1 MVKKVDELMRMLA
14 VDAIEESLQI
24 KNRSLTAIELVES
37 AIERIEKLNPNLNA
51 VITKTYEQARDT
63 ASKQLPDG
71 PLSGIPI
78 LVKDNTPVKGVRMT
92 RGSALLK
99 DHVPGFDC
107 ERVKRMKKAGLIIL
121 GITNTPEFGLTCT
134 TEPRLHG
141 PTRNPWNTEYSPGG
155 SSGGSAAAVASGM
168 ILIAHGSDAGGS
180 IRTPASFCGVF
191 GLKPTRGR
199 VPFSPS
205 SGSAIVGLSNHHAL
219 TKSFRDSA
227 AFLDIIGGYCVGEP
241 YSAPPKTRP
250 FLEEI
255 DVEPG
260 RLRVALVTE
269 SIVGG
274 GFHRDV
280 EKVVRDSAEL
290 CIELGHVVEEVDVD
304 DIMGMDHQRLID
316 SFINIWCTSCGSALQ
331 SISMTA
337 GVPPQREWVEDLTWG
352 LYQKSMGLS
361 AVDYGLSHT
370 TMEQYGRNFNRF
382 LTGYDVVLTATNPDP
397 PFKLGEVNPTY
408 DEPLKNFDK
417 VTRLSSLT
425 ALSNASGNPAMSVPL
440 GKSSNG
446 LPIGTQFIGRF
457 GDEALLFRL
466 ASQLENT
473 KSWITLQN

>member
-1 MVKKVDELMRMLA
+1 MYARSDDS

-63 ASKQLPDG
+63 ASKQLPDS
-71 PLSGIPI
+71 PLSGVPI

-92 RGSALLK
+92 NGSELFK
-99 DHVPGFDC
+99 DYVPGFDC

-121 GITNTPEFGLTCT
+121 GTTNMPEFGLTCI

-168 ILIAHGSDAGGS
+168 ILIAHGSDGGGS
-180 IRTPASFCGVF
+180 IRLPASFCGVF

-199 VPFSPS
+199 VPHLI
-205 SGSAIVGLSNHHAL
+205 SGSAIVGLSIHHAL
-219 TKSFRDSA
+219 TRSVRDSA

-255 DVEPG
+255 GVEPG

-274 GFHRDV
+274 GFHP
-280 EKVVRDSAEL
+280 EL
-290 CIELGHVVEEVDVD
+290 
-304 DIMGMDHQRLID
+304 RR
-316 SFINIWCTSCGSALQ
+316 W
-331 SISMTA
+331 
-337 GVPPQREWVEDLTWG
+337 
-352 LYQKSMGLS
+352 
-361 AVDYGLSHT
+361 
-370 TMEQYGRNFNRF
+370 
-382 LTGYDVVLTATNPDP
+382 
-397 PFKLGEVNPTY
+397 
-408 DEPLKNFDK
+408 
-417 VTRLSSLT
+417 
-425 ALSNASGNPAMSVPL
+425 
-440 GKSSNG
+440 
-446 LPIGTQFIGRF
+446 
-457 GDEALLFRL
+457 
-466 ASQLENT
+466 
-473 KSWITLQN
+473 

>member
-1 MVKKVDELMRMLA
+1 MYARSDDS

-24 KNRSLTAIELVES
+24 KSKSLTAIELVES

-63 ASKQLPDG
+63 ASKQLPDS
-71 PLSGIPI
+71 PLSGVPI

-92 RGSALLK
+92 NGSELFK
-99 DHVPGFDC
+99 DHVPDFDC

-121 GITNTPEFGLTCT
+121 GITNMPEFGIPCT

-168 ILIAHGSDAGGS
+168 ILIAHGSDGGGS

-199 VPFSPS
+199 VPYSPS
-205 SGSAIVGLSNHHAL
+205 SGNAIVGLGQQHAL
-219 TKSFRDSA
+219 TRSVRDSA

-255 DVEPG
+255 NVEPE
-260 RLRVALVTE
+260 RLRMALLTE
-269 SIVGG
+269 SIIGG
-274 GFHRDV
+274 GFHPDV
-280 EKVVRDSAEL
+280 EKVVRESAEL
-290 CIELGHVVEEVDVD
+290 CSELGHVVEEVDID
-304 DIMGMDHQRLID
+304 DIVGMEHQLMID
-316 SFINIWCTSCGSALQ
+316 SFLNIYCTLTGSALQ
-331 SISMTA
+331 RVSMTA
-337 GVPPQREWVEDLTWG
+337 GIPPQREWVEDLTWG
-352 LYQKSMGLS
+352 MYKKSMGLS
-361 AVDYGLSHT
+361 AVDYNLSHT
-370 TMEQYGRNFNRF
+370 ALEQFGRNFNRF
-382 LTGYDVVLTATNPDP
+382 LSGYDVVLTATNPDP

-417 VTRLSSLT
+417 VMRLSSLT
-425 ALSNASGNPAMSVPL
+425 AMSNASGNPAMSVPL

-466 ASQLENT
+466 ASQLENI
-473 KSWITLQN
+473 KPWNTLHN